1 MGYTLTEKVFARAAG
16 KATANAGDELLVT
29 PDYVLAYDFSMT
41 TSMFFR
47 QMKEF
52 KVEKVAD
59 PQRFGIFID
68 HGVPSNSIAD
78 EALHQETRGWC
89 DKNKVDI
96 YDRKGIGHQVAAEE
110 GYATPGALV
119 MHHDGHIS
127 QLGAYGALA
136 FGVRRNLI
144 ESFVRDQISM
154 QEPHTVRVD
163 ITGIPRKGVMAR
175 DIFHHVVKVLGP
187 ASCNFNVVEF
197 GGPVVEAMSVD
208 GLQTITGLAMFL
220 GAASAVVNPT
230 GSVLALA
237 LHRARKQIEP
247 CISDPDAH
255 YTARHSIDV
264 SDLEPIV
271 VVPPNLHDTQPL
283 SIYLGLALSSGY
295 IGSCAGGRMEDLTV
309 AAKILKGRKVAK
321 GFALNVVPSSQVI
334 MKEAAATGIIGD
346 LIDAG
351 AFVAGPTCDYCYGHQ
366 GALTAGQRVVST
378 GTLNTPGRMGSVD
391 AEIYIA
397 NAATVAAAAIEGRL
411 TRPEKYL

>member
-154 QEPHTVRVD
+154 QVPHTVRVD
-163 ITGIPRKGVMAR
+163 ITGIPRKG
-175 DIFHHVVKVLGP
+175 
-187 ASCNFNVVEF
+187 
-197 GGPVVEAMSVD
+197 
-208 GLQTITGLAMFL
+208 
-220 GAASAVVNPT
+220 
-230 GSVLALA
+230 
-237 LHRARKQIEP
+237 
-247 CISDPDAH
+247 
-255 YTARHSIDV
+255 
-264 SDLEPIV
+264 
-271 VVPPNLHDTQPL
+271 
-283 SIYLGLALSSGY
+283 
-295 IGSCAGGRMEDLTV
+295 
-309 AAKILKGRKVAK
+309 
-321 GFALNVVPSSQVI
+321 
-334 MKEAAATGIIGD
+334 
-346 LIDAG
+346 
-351 AFVAGPTCDYCYGHQ
+351 
-366 GALTAGQRVVST
+366 
-378 GTLNTPGRMGSVD
+378 
-391 AEIYIA
+391 
-397 NAATVAAAAIEGRL
+397 
-411 TRPEKYL
+411 